1 MLNVL
6 VEMGFSDVKPYTGM
20 KKVLGKYLFAPELV
34 PQYAQ
39 GRLNK
44 SIIRFLR
51 DCQKA
56 SMR

>member
-6 VEMGFSDVKPYTGM
+6 VEMGFFDVKLYTGM
-20 KKVLGKYLFAPELV
+20 KKVPEKYLFAPKLV

-44 SIIRFLR
+44 SIIHFLR

-56 SMR
+56 SMW